1 MMQRPWRRNSSNHV
15 CRAIVVFVAVA
26 LLGGCG
32 GAQTSTQA
40 PSDPPPTLDADD
52 TAAPSSSAVA
62 KAMEAI
68 KNEDFAAAQQALAAI
83 ATGPTDDAQAH
94 YYLGVALEGLGK
106 GSEAEAQYAYALAAD
121 PKLTEAALNLSAVLL
136 DASKAKEALEVI
148 DAALGDSPDSP
159 MLLANKALAL
169 SMGSDTKLTLQAYEA
184 AVAVAP
190 GNHSLHFEYATMLAR
205 DGNKTAA
212 LTELDVATE
221 SDDIAVLA
229 SSADAY
235 GKLKAFGKCIAALNR
250 ALAQKSGNTG
260 LSSEQ
265 WAQLHLQRGMCEH
278 GAKDDDSAA
287 KDYRAAIQLNA
298 KLAAAHYYLG
308 LHLAKSGD
316 KSAAKKSLEQAVALD
331 ASGRV
336 GAAAAK
342 VMKRL

>member
-1 MMQRPWRRNSSNHV
+1 M
-15 CRAIVVFVAVA
+15 
-26 LLGGCG
+26 
-32 GAQTSTQA
+32 
-40 PSDPPPTLDADD
+40 DADD

-159 MLLANKALAL
+159 MLLA
-169 SMGSDTKLTLQAYEA
+169 MGSDTKLTLQAYEA